1 MATSNDAAGRSK
13 VLGSARGQLVI
24 AILLMVVVGGAYYAY
39 YRQQAEYY
47 TGRNLRL
54 LGMLTA
60 QIEGRIDL
68 FEDFLRAHEK
78 DKTYAPVGIEFKPCP
93 DESIVTFK
101 SGDKSGE
108 KSGGK
113 TGGAAAAPPPKPDPG
128 GIHPGHQEKR
138 AGG

>member
-1 MATSNDAAGRSK
+1 MATGNDAAGTSK
-13 VLGSARGQLVI
+13 VPGGARAPLVI
-24 AILLMVVVGGAYYAY
+24 AILLVVVVGGAYYAY

-78 DKTYAPVGIEFKPCP
+78 DQKYAPVGIVFKPCQ
-93 DESIVTFK
+93 DESVVTFK
-101 SGDKSGE
+101 SG
-108 KSGGK
+108 
-113 TGGAAAAPPPKPDPG
+113 
-128 GIHPGHQEKR
+128 
-138 AGG
+138 